1 MVRSRYRDYV
11 VVEVVGVVVLGVV
24 LDCCH
29 RPRSPS
35 WHLAA
40 AAGGGEQYW

>member
-11 VVEVVGVVVLGVV
+11 VVEVVGVAVLDVV
-24 LDCCH
+24 LDRCH

-40 AAGGGEQYW
+40 ADGGEQYW